1 MRCLLKNISSPLGTR
16 WAVAEGQMKG
26 WSGLGLRPT
35 SSQLLSS
42 SGILGNPEPPHPS
55 CSWGAG
61 TGSGYLLVNYFLAR
75 LNSCGAAETPSKPN
89 DAGSEGLAIIN
100 G

>member
-16 WAVAEGQMKG
+16 WAVAEGQMKA
-26 WSGLGLRPT
+26 WSGLRLRPT

-42 SGILGNPEPPHPS
+42 LAILGNPEPSHPS
-55 CSWGAG
+55 FSWGPG
-61 TGSGYLLVNYFLAR
+61 TGSGYLLVNYFLAQ
-75 LNSCGAAETPSKPN
+75 LNSCGVAETPSKTN